1 MLKNSLFSRYILN
14 GIIATSIHYS
24 ILLINVEIIKIDSI
38 GIANFIAAI
47 FGIFASFIGNKYFVF
62 NEREGMLFKQVI
74 LFMLLY
80 FSIALIHGVL
90 LYIWSDVYDMDYR
103 IGFIMAVIVQV
114 LLSYTGNKKI
124 VFI

>member
-74 LFMLLY
+74 FFMLLY
-80 FSIALIHGVL
+80 FSIALIHGVF
-90 LYIWSDVYDMDYR
+90 LYIWSDMYDMDYR
-103 IGFIMAVIVQV
+103 IGFIMALIVQV